1 MVTNARRQ
9 RGVTFLTL
17 LFAIALAGIALA
29 GTGALWQLESR
40 REKEKELL
48 FVGNEY
54 RKAIGSYASRT
65 PEGSPPFPERLED
78 LLQDNRYPTPV
89 RHLRRL
95 YRDPMSADGQWEII
109 REQGRI
115 TGVVS
120 RSDATPIKIAGFS
133 KDFESFEGARSYRQW
148 RFVGIAVARTP
159 VAAASTDV
167 VDTTSPS
174 TAAN

>member
-17 LFAIALAGIALA
+17 LFAIALAGIAIA

-65 PEGSPPFPERLED
+65 PQGTPPFPERLED
-78 LLQDNRYPTPV
+78 LLQDNRYPTPI

-109 REQGRI
+109 RDQGRI
-115 TGVVS
+115 TGIVS
-120 RSDATPIKIAGFS
+120 RSDAIPIKVAGFP
-133 KDFESFEGARSYRQW
+133 KDFESFEGAKSYRQW
-148 RFVGIAVARTP
+148 RFMGTSLTPAPASVG
-159 VAAASTDV
+159 AA
-167 VDTTSPS
+167 
-174 TAAN
+174 TAEN

>member
-1 MVTNARRQ
+1 MVTDPRRQ
-9 RGVTFLTL
+9 HGVTFLTL
-17 LFAIALAGIALA
+17 LFVIALAGIALA

-65 PEGSPPFPERLED
+65 PEGTPPYPERLED

-95 YRDPMSADGQWEII
+95 YRDPMSEDGQWELI

-115 TGVVS
+115 TGVAS
-120 RSDATPIKIAGFS
+120 RADSTPIKVAGFT
-133 KDFESFEGARSYRQW
+133 KDFESFEGAKSYRQW
-148 RFVGIAVARTP
+148 RFIGTALTP
-159 VAAASTDV
+159 PPASAGTV
-167 VDTTSPS
+167 TVE
-174 TAAN
+174 N